1 MRLVATSNL
10 QEDTTLARDILTGR
24 DAAPLLRAG
33 VKLNARF
40 IEHLRRAG
48 ILGVYVEDQFSQG
61 IDSEPVIS
69 AQTRGKATRAVA
81 DLHEEARHAVAAGR
95 TLDPEATDE
104 LSDVVDQV
112 LLEIEESDGKAV
124 VLADLCAADAYHLQH
139 PIDVTAL
146 GLLIGR
152 RLIIEHGWLDYKG
165 ERQDDRHEERLFRL
179 GMGLLLADIG
189 KLAVPESIL
198 SKPGKL
204 SEEEWEIVQT
214 HPKAGVKLVRDTGAW
229 CPLVQA
235 CVLRHHERWDGSGY
249 PEGKIGTEIHEMARI
264 AAVADVYDAI
274 TSERVFA
281 PAKPAH
287 VAFQAILAGS
297 ATQFDPTIIDV
308 FSSRV
313 APFPPGVE
321 VELTDGRRAVVV
333 SVSELA
339 PDRPVVRVIS
349 GAGAPADISL
359 TADPSVQIAGWNPAP
374 AADAAQAA

>member
-1 MRLVATSNL
+1 MRLVAISDL
-10 QEDTTLARDILTGR
+10 QEDSTLARDILTGR

-33 VKLNARF
+33 ATLNARY
-40 IEHLRRAG
+40 IEHLHRAG
-48 ILGVYVEDQFSQG
+48 ILGVYVEDQYSQG
-61 IDSEPVIS
+61 IDSQPVIS
-69 AQTRGKATRAVA
+69 AQTRGLATRAIA
-81 DLHEEARHAVAAGR
+81 ALHEETRRCVASGR
-95 TLDPEATDE
+95 TLDPDATDD
-104 LSDVVDQV
+104 LGDVVDQI
-112 LLEIEESDGKAV
+112 LLEIEELDGTPV
-124 VLADLCAADAYHLQH
+124 VLADLCAADAYNLQH

-179 GMGLLLADIG
+179 GMGLLLSDIG

-198 SKPGKL
+198 NKPGKL
-204 SEEEWEIVQT
+204 SEEEWAIVQT

-235 CVLRHHERWDGSGY
+235 CVLRHHERWDGTGY
-249 PEGKIGTEIHEMARI
+249 PEGKGGTEVHEMARI

-274 TSERVFA
+274 SSERVFA

-287 VAFQAILAGS
+287 VAYQALLAG
-297 ATQFDPTIIDV
+297 AGTQFDPTIIDV
-308 FSSRV
+308 FAGRI

-339 PDRPVVRVIS
+339 PDRPVVRVIT
-349 GAGAPADISL
+349 GPGAPVDISL
-359 TADPSVQIAGWNPAP
+359 TADPSVQIAGWNPTP
-374 AADAAQAA
+374 AAGAAQAA